1 MENYQAF
8 EEKRIKDRFFKHA
21 DLLKILDKLKANSAF
36 NLKEAGQSTN
46 GLSINLITWGKG
58 PKRVFLWSQMHGDE
72 ATATMSIADLLNF
85 LSEPAQFR
93 QIHDLLAEK
102 CTLYILPMV
111 NPDGAEVFKRRN
123 AMDIDINRDFHRQQS
138 PEGRML
144 RHLRDEIK
152 PHFGFNLHDQSTLY
166 AAGRNANTA
175 TISFLA
181 PAYDYP
187 KSMNEVRKRATQLI
201 LTMNNA
207 LQTKVPGKIAKYDD
221 AFDPRCFGDTF
232 QGMGISTIL
241 IESGGYYADPEKQ
254 HIRKLNFY
262 ALLNAFVSI
271 AAKTY
276 GSQKLADYHEIPEN
290 SRSLYDVLV
299 RNVSI
304 NKEGIQFRTNLGIVR
319 SQIKGSDFGSM
330 SYNGRI
336 EELGDV
342 ELTHGYD
349 EIEASNLTFAPGNI
363 KLMRKSEWEALS
375 PQQELDLIREGY
387 LFVKWTDGTSPAGP
401 LNARLLNL
409 TNKATNTIQSAS
421 IGQQAQFLLSRDGKP
436 VYALLNGY
444 VVDLTKDVTAV
455 PNVFGY

>member
-152 PHFGFNLHDQSTLY
+152 PHFGFNLHDQSTLWS
-166 AAGRNANTA
+166 AGNTGNPA
-175 TISFLA
+175 TISLLA
-181 PAYDYP
+181 PAYDKDLSINSTREQAMKVIAIMNSAIQ
-187 KSMNEVRKRATQLI
+187 KSISDQVGRFDDEYEPRA
-201 LTMNNA
+201 
-207 LQTKVPGKIAKYDD
+207 
-221 AFDPRCFGDTF
+221 FGDNF
-232 QGMGISTIL
+232 QAAGTSTIL
-241 IESGGYYADPEKQ
+241 IEAGGFYNDPEKQ
-254 HIRKLNFY
+254 YIRKIFFKAILSG
-262 ALLNAFVSI
+262 LISI
-271 AAKTY
+271 ADESYLKAKT
-276 GSQKLADYHEIPEN
+276 KDYFSIPEN
-290 SRSLYDVLV
+290 KKLHFHILL
-299 RNVSI
+299 RNCKLEK
-304 NKEGIQFRTNLGIVR
+304 NGIPYKLDIGLCAEENVTKNSKSV
-319 SQIKGSDFGSM
+319 K
-330 SYNGRI
+330 YTYVVT
-336 EELGDV
+336 ELGDLSDYFGY
-342 ELTHGYD
+342 EEINCEFFTLTQTKKLRID
-349 EIEASNLTFAPGNI
+349 EPADLFVHDGTNILLTIENGVLTSGNI
-363 KLMRKSEWEALS
+363 E
-375 PQQELDLIREGY
+375 
-387 LFVKWTDGTSPAGP
+387 
-401 LNARLLNL
+401 
-409 TNKATNTIQSAS
+409 
-421 IGQQAQFLLSRDGKP
+421 
-436 VYALLNGY
+436 
-444 VVDLTKDVTAV
+444 
-455 PNVFGY
+455 

>member
-152 PHFGFNLHDQSTLY
+152 PHFGFNLHDQSTLWS
-166 AAGRNANTA
+166 AGNTGNPA
-175 TISFLA
+175 TISLLA
-181 PAYDYP
+181 PAYDKDLSINSTREQAMKVIAIMNSAIQ
-187 KSMNEVRKRATQLI
+187 KSISDQVGRFDDEYEPRA
-201 LTMNNA
+201 
-207 LQTKVPGKIAKYDD
+207 
-221 AFDPRCFGDTF
+221 FGDNF
-232 QGMGISTIL
+232 QAAGTSTIL
-241 IESGGYYADPEKQ
+241 IEAGGFYNDPEKQ
-254 HIRKLNFY
+254 YIRKIFFKAILSG
-262 ALLNAFVSI
+262 LISI
-271 AAKTY
+271 ADESYLKAKT
-276 GSQKLADYHEIPEN
+276 KDYFSIPEN
-290 SRSLYDVLV
+290 KKLHFHILL
-299 RNVSI
+299 RNCKLEK
-304 NKEGIQFRTNLGIVR
+304 NGIPYKLDIGLCAEENVTKNSKSV
-319 SQIKGSDFGSM
+319 K
-330 SYNGRI
+330 YTYVVT
-336 EELGDV
+336 ELGDLSDYFGY
-342 ELTHGYD
+342 EEIDCEFFTLTQTKKLRIDEPADLIVHYD
-349 EIEASNLTFAPGNI
+349 TNILI
-363 KLMRKSEWEALS
+363 KLKNGVLKT
-375 PQQELDLIREGY
+375 
-387 LFVKWTDGTSPAGP
+387 V
-401 LNARLLNL
+401 
-409 TNKATNTIQSAS
+409 
-421 IGQQAQFLLSRDGKP
+421 IGC
-436 VYALLNGY
+436 
-444 VVDLTKDVTAV
+444 
-455 PNVFGY
+455 